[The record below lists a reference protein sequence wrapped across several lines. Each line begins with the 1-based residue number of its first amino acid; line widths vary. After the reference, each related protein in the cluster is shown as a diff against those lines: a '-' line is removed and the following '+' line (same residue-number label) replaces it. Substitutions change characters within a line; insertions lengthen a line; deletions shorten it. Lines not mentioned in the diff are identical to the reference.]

1 MKFDNKLASK
11 IYAGADIFLMPSL
24 FEPCGLS
31 QIISMSYGTIPLVRE
46 TGGLKDTVVPYNEYT
61 GEGNGF
67 SFANYN
73 AHEMLNVLQYAS
85 LQFRNKDVWSK
96 IVKQAMKTRYDR
108 DRQAKAYMAVYNEL
122 MD

>member
-1 MKFDNKLASK
+1 MKFDNTLASK

-46 TGGLKDTVVPYNEYT
+46 TGGLKDTVIPYNEYT

-73 AHEMLNVLQYAS
+73 AHEMLNVLQYAT
-85 LQFRNKDVWSK
+85 LQYHNKEAWSQ
-96 IVKQAMKTRYDR
+96 IVKQAMKACYDR
-108 DRQAKAYMAVYNEL
+108 DRQARAYLEVYREL
-122 MD
+122 ID